1 MQVADY
7 QWAVLIAVA
16 IITAWLFILQYSKH
30 NKLII
35 KEHCVIFNMT
45 CKNMVQV
52 ETFKKWPPIS
62 SKLQEAYF

>member
-7 QWAVLIAVA
+7 QCAVLITVA
-16 IITAWLFILQYSKH
+16 IITAWLFILQYSKY

-35 KEHCVIFNMT
+35 KEHCVIF
-45 CKNMVQV
+45 KNMVQV